1 MAAVSA
7 DEIGH
12 GVWTWELAKQLE
24 RRLPLAV
31 VANSEVFIVVHPDLK
46 DAARVRVVLDQIV
59 ALFERDVR
67 SLSGLG

>member
-1 MAAVSA
+1 MRRQVLRVAVVA
-7 DEIGH
+7 VTVALVLFG
-12 GVWTWELAKQLE
+12 
-24 RRLPLAV
+24 LPLAV